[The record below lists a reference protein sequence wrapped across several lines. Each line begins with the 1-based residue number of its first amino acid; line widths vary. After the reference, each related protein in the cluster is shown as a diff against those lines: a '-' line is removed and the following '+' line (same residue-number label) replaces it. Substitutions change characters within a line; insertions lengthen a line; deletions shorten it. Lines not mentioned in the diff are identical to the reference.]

1 MPLRLVEAIPWAT
14 LRVRLTLLN
23 TAVVL
28 LAALAALV
36 AVRVAARAAIYRET
50 DAVLRGEV
58 NEMAMA
64 LRDLHP
70 DTDAVVAELRR
81 KAAGHEERG
90 WFTQLLT
97 DDGVTIW
104 KSDLCPSAVATWP
117 IDRSKVENLVQIG
130 GFRFARRRI
139 TDPTEEPFH
148 VRIGMPTAF
157 VDNEIEAVTRLL
169 LPVGAALAL
178 LTPLAGYW
186 LAVNATRPVAE
197 ILSRADRLKP
207 TRLGD
212 RLEIFG
218 TRDELDRLSLTI
230 NRLLDEVAVHV
241 DRQRQFV
248 ADAAH
253 ELRGPLAAIQNTLE
267 VASSKDRTPAD
278 YCATLEETLE
288 ETRRLSKL
296 ANGLL
301 LLAEGE
307 SETPLTAAPVD
318 VAGVARQTASMF
330 AAVAE
335 DREISLNVE
344 AENSVLV
351 NGDQRQLRQVAS
363 NLLDNAI
370 RFTPAGG
377 SVRITLESSVATGL
391 ARLQVAD
398 TGCGI
403 EPRHLE
409 RVFDRFFQADAA
421 RDRGDAARGGG
432 LGLAICQAIVKRHGG
447 RISVASRP
455 GVGTTFTVELPL
467 AAGIASSPGISPPRN
482 S

>member
-1 MPLRLVEAIPWAT
+1 
-14 LRVRLTLLN
+14 
-23 TAVVL
+23 
-28 LAALAALV
+28 
-36 AVRVAARAAIYRET
+36 
-50 DAVLRGEV
+50 
-58 NEMAMA
+58 
-64 LRDLHP
+64 
-70 DTDAVVAELRR
+70 
-81 KAAGHEERG
+81 
-90 WFTQLLT
+90 
-97 DDGVTIW
+97 
-104 KSDLCPSAVATWP
+104 
-117 IDRSKVENLVQIG
+117 
-130 GFRFARRRI
+130 
-139 TDPTEEPFH
+139 
-148 VRIGMPTAF
+148 MPTAF

-432 LGLAICQAIVKRHGG
+432 LGLAICQAIVERHGG

-467 AAGIASSPGISPPRN
+467 AAGITSSPGISPPRN